1 MCHGL
6 DIADKRRGVK
16 VKFSVR
22 WCLALALRQNLLD
35 FLLAMLVVTERGDLF
50 GAVAALVHDGN
61 AILVGFEPV
70 GVCDLADLC
79 RRNYERVSDLLRWFF
94 LFGYSIGYALNIAV
108 NKFLLFFR

>member
-50 GAVAALVHDGN
+50 GAVAALVHDGDTV
-61 AILVGFEPV
+61 LVGFS
-70 GVCDLADLC
+70 D
-79 RRNYERVSDLLRWFF
+79 RRRSRFYRPLPP
-94 LFGYSIGYALNIAV
+94 
-108 NKFLLFFR
+108 KFRARFRFRTRSRSFRFWAGIRQGLYR